1 MTHINLKL
9 LDGCKILVT
18 GADGFIGSHLVER
31 LAGEGAS
38 VRAMVCYNSFGSTGW
53 LDPSRNPQVY
63 ENISIVSGDIRDPF
77 FVSQISHD
85 VEFIFHLAALI
96 AIPFSYVAPQS
107 YVETNITG
115 TVNVLEAC
123 RRHSVKRMIHTSTSE
138 VYGTA
143 LFTPITEEHPLQ
155 GQSPYSASKIGAD
168 HMVDAYARSFDLP
181 AVVLRPFNTFGPR
194 QSERAVIPTVIRQIL
209 DDSCTEIQLG
219 DLTPVRDFNY
229 VEDIA
234 DAFIRLAL
242 CERVDIGTAYN
253 AGSGHSVT
261 IAEMVELVEQHI
273 GIKKPIKTETRRR
286 RPKSSEVF
294 ELIADAQKLNS
305 VSRWKSDTSF
315 QSGLSQTIDWW
326 REEITANRHRPSSGY
341 QL

>member
-1 MTHINLKL
+1 MPTPHSNIK
-9 LDGCKILVT
+9 GRKVVVT

-31 LAGEGAS
+31 LVSAGAEVTALS
-38 VRAMVCYNSFGSTGW
+38 YYNSFGTAGW
-53 LDPSRNPQVY
+53 LDQLHDPAMRRAINVV
-63 ENISIVSGDIRDPF
+63 NGDIRDPY
-77 FVSQISHD
+77 FVSHLCENAEL
-85 VEFIFHLAALI
+85 VFHLAALI

-107 YVETNITG
+107 YVDTNISG
-115 TVNVLEAC
+115 TLNILEAA
-123 RRHSVKRMIHTSTSE
+123 RRHGTQRVLHTSTSE

-143 LFTPITEEHPLQ
+143 IFTPITEEHPLQ

-168 HMVDAYARSFDLP
+168 HMAEAYARSFDLP
-181 AVVLRPFNTFGPR
+181 VAILRPFNTFGPR

-209 DDSCTEIQLG
+209 DDSCAEVQLG

-261 IAEMVELVEQHI
+261 IAEMVELVEQCI
-273 GIKKPIKTETRRR
+273 GIKKPIKTETQRR
-286 RPKSSEVF
+286 RPKNSEVF

-305 VSRWKSDTSF
+305 VSGWKSDTSF
-315 QSGLSQTIDWW
+315 QSGLSRTIDWW
-326 REEITANRHRPSSGY
+326 REEIAANRHRPSSGY

>member
-9 LDGCKILVT
+9 LDGCRILVT

-77 FVSQISHD
+77 FVSQVSQD

-168 HMVDAYARSFDLP
+168 HMVDAYTRSFNLP
-181 AVVLRPFNTFGPR
+181 TVILRPFNTFGPR

-209 DDSCTEIQLG
+209 DDSCAEMQLG

-242 CERVDIGTAYN
+242 CETVDLGTAYN

-261 IAEMVELVEQHI
+261 IAEMVELVEQYV
-273 GIKKPIKTETRRR
+273 GIRKPINIEAQRR
-286 RPKSSEVF
+286 RPKNSEVY
-294 ELIADAQKLNS
+294 ELVADAKKL
-305 VSRWKSDTSF
+305 RTACGWKSETNIEA
-315 QSGLSQTIDWW
+315 GLARTIDWW
-326 REEITANRHRPSSGY
+326 REEIIAKRHRINPNY